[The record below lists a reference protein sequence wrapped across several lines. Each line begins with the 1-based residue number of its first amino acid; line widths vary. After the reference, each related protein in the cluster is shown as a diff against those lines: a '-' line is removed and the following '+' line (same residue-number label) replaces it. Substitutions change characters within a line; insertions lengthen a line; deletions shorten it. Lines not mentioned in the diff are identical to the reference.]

1 MNKGQLLGI
10 SLILMLTACSKP
22 KINPDLQAC
31 LENYEQK
38 NIEAAL
44 ESCHKAALAGE
55 QEAAIKLARITFAHD
70 DFELTEKILRPVA
83 AVGNPEAQTMLA
95 SVLLLKENAVKEAM
109 DLLTDA
115 SNAGFLLAKQ
125 QLAWAYYIGPNGTE
139 PSYEKAFELY
149 KELADSGDPEGQVAV
164 GFMYLMELG
173 TKADNEKTYTYW
185 KKAYDQGF
193 PAAVPL
199 IEYKELKDHTGLFS
213 AIKMASSVDQ
223 SIEYIKWVQEEGK
236 KYLVQKDDID
246 ILPGMKWYYTQSQR
260 GFNYAL
266 GMMGFSLIREGSV
279 KEAIDVISQFEKAMP
294 KRAEKK

>member
-1 MNKGQLLGI
+1 MNKGQLLAI
-10 SLILMLTACSKP
+10 SFILMLTACSKP

-31 LENYEQK
+31 LENYEKK

-83 AVGNPEAQTMLA
+83 VVGNAEAQTLLA
-95 SVLLLKENAVKEAM
+95 SVLLLKEDGANEAIS
-109 DLLTDA
+109 LLTEA
-115 SNAGFLLAKQ
+115 SNNGFTLAKN
-125 QLAWAYYIGPNGTE
+125 QLGWVYYVGVNKIEPN
-139 PSYEKAFELY
+139 YEKAFKIY
-149 KELADSGDPEGQVAV
+149 KELADSGDPEGQIIV

-173 TKADNEKTYTYW
+173 TKADNIQTYTYW
-185 KKAYDQGF
+185 KKAYEQGF

-199 IEYKELKDHTGLFS
+199 IEYKDLRDHTGLFS
-213 AIKMASSVDQ
+213 AIKMASSVDET
-223 SIEYIKWVQEEGK
+223 IEYIKWVQEEGK
-236 KYLVQKDDID
+236 DFLVQKEEID

>member
-1 MNKGQLLGI
+1 MRKVQLLAI
-10 SLILMLTACSKP
+10 SLILILTACSKP

-31 LENYEQK
+31 LENYEKK
-38 NIEAAL
+38 NIKAAL

-83 AVGNPEAQTMLA
+83 AVRNPEAQTLLA
-95 SVLLLKENAVKEAM
+95 SVLLLKENAEKEAM

-115 SNAGFLLAKQ
+115 SNAGFPLAKQ
-125 QLAWAYYIGPNGTE
+125 QLAWAYYIGAGETE
-139 PSYEKAFELY
+139 PNYEKAFELY

-173 TKADNEKTYTYW
+173 TKADNIQAYTYW
-185 KKAYDQGF
+185 KKAYEQGF

-199 IEYKELKDHTGLFS
+199 IEYKDLRDHTGLFS
-213 AIKMASSVDQ
+213 AIKMASSVDET
-223 SIEYIKWVQEEGK
+223 IEYIKWVQEEGK
-236 KYLVQKDDID
+236 DFLVQKEDID
-246 ILPGMKWYYTQSQR
+246 VLPGLKWYYAQSQR

-279 KEAIDVISQFEKAMP
+279 KEAVDVLSQFEKAMP